1 MSIKS
6 TSTCIICNLPVTDS
20 IEEQI
25 ERHGKIKL
33 GHHSNKGWI
42 CDDCSGG
49 HANQK
54 ESKSAVEDNE
64 LQQHETIEPAKASD
78 VSPNTPKADEAKV

>member
-1 MSIKS
+1 M
-6 TSTCIICNLPVTDS
+6 STCIICSSPVTDS
-20 IEEQI
+20 IEAHI
-25 ERHGKIKL
+25 ERHGKVKL
-33 GHHSNKGWI
+33 GHHSSKGWI
-42 CDDCSGG
+42 CDDCYGS

-54 ESKSAVEDNE
+54 ESISAVEDNG

>member
-1 MSIKS
+1 M
-6 TSTCIICNLPVTDS
+6 STCIICSSPVTDS
-20 IEEQI
+20 IEVHI
-25 ERHGKIKL
+25 ERHGKVKL
-33 GHHSNKGWI
+33 GHHSSKGWI

-54 ESKSAVEDNE
+54 ESILAGEDNG
-64 LQQHETIEPAKASD
+64 LQQQHETIEPAKASD